1 MAVPY
6 SKKEA
11 KSWAQKN
18 LLGFHDAPLTPF
30 TKDGR
35 LDEAAIRSNVE
46 YFIDSG
52 LDGIVV
58 GGFIAEAWNLKL
70 SDWLHY
76 HEIYADAV
84 KGRIKLS
91 TIILDP
97 SVHQAKEKIDFCE
110 KLGYDAAEIMN
121 PSVQL
126 KTDDEI
132 FSFYD
137 FLNTNTNLAI
147 ILYRTPVSGTVL
159 SMDLMARLSNLD
171 LLVGVKQGSLKRA
184 DSLKLRRDIR
194 SDFFISDPPEYNY
207 YEDLRLGYPISS
219 WAAFHYTVYG
229 KKRAN
234 IKDYIKEAAAGNWAA
249 VHQKWEAL
257 RPVNNFVDELTIWE
271 VAKSFTYAS
280 AFSILKPWYDNI
292 GLIGGHT
299 LAPIADVSAERRAW
313 LKDKMTDL
321 GIC

>member
-6 SKKEA
+6 TKREA

-30 TKDGR
+30 TKDGKI
-35 LDEAAIRSNVE
+35 DEAGIRSNVE
-46 YFIDSG
+46 RFIDMG

-70 SDWLHY
+70 SDWLRY
-76 HEIYADAV
+76 SEIYADAV

-97 SVHQAKEKIDFCE
+97 SVHQAIEKVNFCE

-132 FSFYD
+132 FSFYKYIND
-137 FLNTNTNLAI
+137 HTNLAV

-159 SMDLMARLSNLD
+159 SMDLMERLSNLD

-194 SDFFISDPPEYNY
+194 DDFFISDPPEYNY

-229 KKRAN
+229 NKR
-234 IKDYIKEAAAGNWAA
+234 KVIKEYIQAAGKGDWET
-249 VHQKWEAL
+249 VHAKWTGL
-257 RPVNNFVDELTIWE
+257 RDVNAFVDNLTIWE
-271 VAKSFTYAS
+271 VAKTFTYAS

-292 GLIGGHT
+292 GLVGGHT
-299 LAPIADVSAERRAW
+299 LAPIQDVSAERREW
-313 LKDKMTDL
+313 LTGKMKSL

>member
-1 MAVPY
+1 M
-6 SKKEA
+6 
-11 KSWAQKN
+11 
-18 LLGFHDAPLTPF
+18 
-30 TKDGR
+30 
-35 LDEAAIRSNVE
+35 
-46 YFIDSG
+46 IDSG
-52 LDGIVV
+52 LNGIVV

-70 SDWLHY
+70 SDWFRY

-110 KLGYDAAEIMN
+110 KLGYDAAEVMN

-137 FLNTNTNLAI
+137 YLNDHTNLAI

-159 SMDLMARLSNLD
+159 SMDLMERLSNLE
-171 LLVGVKQGSLKRA
+171 LLVGVKQGSLKRS
-184 DSLKLRRDIR
+184 DTLKLRNDIR
-194 SDFFISDPPEYNY
+194 DDFFISDPPEYNY

-219 WAAFHYTVYG
+219 WAAFHHTVYG
-229 KKRAN
+229 NKRGV
-234 IKDYIKEAAAGNWAA
+234 IKDYIQDAADGNWDA
-249 VHQKWEAL
+249 VHQKWLGL
-257 RPVNNFVDELTIWE
+257 RDVNNFVDELTIWQ
-271 VAKSFTYAS
+271 VAKTFTYAS

-292 GLIGGHT
+292 GLVGGHT
-299 LAPIADVSAERRAW
+299 LAPIQDVPEDRRAW
-313 LKDKMTDL
+313 LKGKMQDL